1 MNHKIALVTGA
12 SSGIGLAICHELA
25 KLKYNL
31 LLISNDEAGLK
42 NAKAIIYAKHG
53 INCIVYC
60 EDLSKQEAA
69 KNIVEF
75 CTKNNL
81 DIEVLINNAGILV
94 FSEVAFAKDTDVS
107 KILQL
112 HINTPTFLCNYFSKE
127 MVKNKKGYILN
138 VSSISAVM
146 PYPFISLYGPSKTYM
161 RYFTRA
167 LRTELNSQNVFVT
180 CLMPG
185 ATATALYD
193 PSKVNI
199 QLAKNLG
206 VMHTPEYVASSAM
219 NSLFKNQAICIPGIM
234 NKIIIFIFPFI
245 PNFIISLLYNYTSM
259 FKKGEVSLS

>member
-1 MNHKIALVTGA
+1 MNHKTALVTGA

-161 RYFTRA
+161 RYFTKNRI
-167 LRTELNSQNVFVT
+167 EF
-180 CLMPG
+180 
-185 ATATALYD
+185 
-193 PSKVNI
+193 
-199 QLAKNLG
+199 AKC
-206 VMHTPEYVASSAM
+206 
-219 NSLFKNQAICIPGIM
+219 ICYLSYAWCYSYGI
-234 NKIIIFIFPFI
+234 I
-245 PNFIISLLYNYTSM
+245 
-259 FKKGEVSLS
+259 